1 MPPAPTPAAAAA
13 AGPLGP
19 AVTGPADL
27 EREAGVARLFEL
39 HYSSMLR
46 LAVLLGADDP
56 ENVVAEAY
64 YQIYRKWRRLK
75 DVAAAEAY
83 LRSTVCNL
91 TRMRIRHLQV
101 ARRHEERPPA
111 PADEIV
117 ASAENTALL
126 HDDQRVLLDA
136 LQHLP
141 ARQREALV
149 LRHWLGLKESEIA
162 AAMGISRGS
171 VKTQGLARDRRAHPG
186 DGGAAMTHRFCYS
199 VAWHRP
205 GPHGPRAGPAAS
217 AGRRP
222 HRTGTPGRPAGLG
235 RRGAARPGRLPH
247 GPRRVAAPRTQAAA
261 GPHRAR
267 RGGVR
272 AGHADR
278 PVGAQPG
285 PGEPRRDLQR
295 RRRGGGRR
303 PVTPPAPAL

>member
-1 MPPAPTPAAAAA
+1 MRRRQQSRTTLSPAPAPAPPSPPPAAVP

-19 AVTGPADL
+19 AVGDPADL

-111 PADEIV
+111 PADETV

-126 HDDQRVLLDA
+126 HDDQRVLIDA

-171 VKTQGLARDRRAHPG
+171 VKTHTSRGI
-186 DGGAAMTHRFCYS
+186 AA
-199 VAWHRP
+199 
-205 GPHGPRAGPAAS
+205 
-217 AGRRP
+217 
-222 HRTGTPGRPAGLG
+222 L
-235 RRGAARPGRLPH
+235 
-247 GPRRVAAPRTQAAA
+247 TQAME
-261 GPHRAR
+261 AR
-267 RGGVR
+267 R
-272 AGHADR
+272 
-278 PVGAQPG
+278 
-285 PGEPRRDLQR
+285 
-295 RRRGGGRR
+295 
-303 PVTPPAPAL
+303 

>member
-1 MPPAPTPAAAAA
+1 MRRRQQARTTLTPAPAAPVPAPAPPPATAPAA
-13 AGPLGP
+13 PLRP
-19 AVTGPADL
+19 AVGDPADL

-64 YQIYRKWRRLK
+64 YQIYRRWRRLK

-101 ARRHEERPPA
+101 ARRHEQRPPA
-111 PADEIV
+111 PADETV

-126 HDDQRVLLDA
+126 HDDQRVLIDA

-171 VKTQGLARDRRAHPG
+171 VKTHTSRGI
-186 DGGAAMTHRFCYS
+186 AA
-199 VAWHRP
+199 
-205 GPHGPRAGPAAS
+205 
-217 AGRRP
+217 
-222 HRTGTPGRPAGLG
+222 L
-235 RRGAARPGRLPH
+235 
-247 GPRRVAAPRTQAAA
+247 TQAME
-261 GPHRAR
+261 AR
-267 RGGVR
+267 R
-272 AGHADR
+272 
-278 PVGAQPG
+278 
-285 PGEPRRDLQR
+285 
-295 RRRGGGRR
+295 
-303 PVTPPAPAL
+303 